1 MQKVIDYLKKWDNLL
16 LLTHVRPDGDT
27 IGSAAALCRALRDM
41 GKTAYLLYNPEITA
55 TYEPYAAPYWAEDG
69 FVPEHIISVDVAAL
83 SLLPENAA
91 IYQDRI
97 ALAID
102 HHPSY
107 GGFAAE
113 AYVDS
118 SAAAAG
124 EIVYGII
131 TQLTPITPAIA
142 LPLYVAI
149 STDCGCFVYANTTAR
164 THRIAAALMEQ
175 VDVSAVNKALF
186 RTKSKV
192 RLAMESRMASEMELY
207 DNDRVVV
214 MSIPLS
220 LREEM
225 HATEADIEE
234 LSSLAALV
242 EGTDCGITLRELKPG
257 TVKISVRSG
266 PRIDACAACRKIGG
280 GGHRAASGATVEG
293 TMEQAKQAILAA
305 VAEVAGA

>member
-1 MQKVIDYLKKWDNLL
+1 MQKVIDYLKEWDNLL

-113 AYVDS
+113 AYVDPP
-118 SAAAAG
+118 AAAVRGHRHRLRLLRLRQHHGAHPPHCGGIDGAG
-124 EIVYGII
+124 
-131 TQLTPITPAIA
+131 
-142 LPLYVAI
+142 
-149 STDCGCFVYANTTAR
+149 GC
-164 THRIAAALMEQ
+164 
-175 VDVSAVNKALF
+175 
-186 RTKSKV
+186 
-192 RLAMESRMASEMELY
+192 
-207 DNDRVVV
+207 
-214 MSIPLS
+214 
-220 LREEM
+220 
-225 HATEADIEE
+225 
-234 LSSLAALV
+234 
-242 EGTDCGITLRELKPG
+242 
-257 TVKISVRSG
+257 
-266 PRIDACAACRKIGG
+266 IGG
-280 GGHRAASGATVEG
+280 EQGAVSHQVESASCHGKPHGIGDGAV
-293 TMEQAKQAILAA
+293 
-305 VAEVAGA
+305 

>member
-1 MQKVIDYLKKWDNLL
+1 MQKVIDNLKKWDNLL

-113 AYVDS
+113 AYVDP

-124 EIVYGII
+124 EIVYELI
-131 TQLTPITPAIA
+131 TRLTPVTPAIA
-142 LPLYVAI
+142 LPQYRLRLLRLRQHHGAHPPH
-149 STDCGCFVYANTTAR
+149 CGGIDGAGGCVGG
-164 THRIAAALMEQ
+164 EQ
-175 VDVSAVNKALF
+175 GAVSHQVESASCHGKPHGIGDGAV
-186 RTKSKV
+186 
-192 RLAMESRMASEMELY
+192 
-207 DNDRVVV
+207 
-214 MSIPLS
+214 
-220 LREEM
+220 
-225 HATEADIEE
+225 
-234 LSSLAALV
+234 
-242 EGTDCGITLRELKPG
+242 
-257 TVKISVRSG
+257 
-266 PRIDACAACRKIGG
+266 
-280 GGHRAASGATVEG
+280 
-293 TMEQAKQAILAA
+293 
-305 VAEVAGA
+305 

>member
-1 MQKVIDYLKKWDNLL
+1 MQKVIDNLKKWDNLL

-41 GKTAYLLYNPEITA
+41 DKTAYLLYNPEITA

-102 HHPSY
+102 HHPSD

-113 AYVDS
+113 AYVDP

-131 TQLTPITPAIA
+131 TQLTPVTPAIA

-242 EGTDCGITLRELKPG
+242 EGTDCGITLRELKLG